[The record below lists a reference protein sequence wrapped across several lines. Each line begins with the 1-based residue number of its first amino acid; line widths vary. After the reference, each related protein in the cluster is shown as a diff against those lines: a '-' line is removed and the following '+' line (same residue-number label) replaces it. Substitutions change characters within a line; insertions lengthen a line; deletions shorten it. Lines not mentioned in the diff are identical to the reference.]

1 MNFDWLKHAFAVE
14 MVPPGGI
21 EPSPEQ
27 AAIIDKV
34 VRQIVRRRLTTP
46 ALLFLEMSRP
56 LNYVS
61 AQAMHFLMPMVDAVA
76 DPTGWNHFAAFLE
89 SRGAIEHL
97 CRRIEAAEAEAEQRE
112 RGGATGSNRPPD
124 ASARP
129 DSAAESHDR
138 P

>member
-14 MVPPGGI
+14 KVPPDGI
-21 EPSPEQ
+21 EPTPEQ

-34 VRQIVRRRLTTP
+34 VRQIVKRRLTTP
-46 ALLFLEMSRP
+46 TLLFLEMSRP

-97 CRRIEAAEAEAEQRE
+97 CRRIEAAEAEAEQHE
-112 RGGATGSNRPPD
+112 RGGGS
-124 ASARP
+124 
-129 DSAAESHDR
+129 DSTKACDNT